1 MLVVFLPSMA
11 TAKYSFS
18 ERILF
23 PSTLLNGSM
32 LNEKLKGKIVLIT
45 GASYGI
51 GEQVAYI
58 LAKTG
63 ARFLLVARTEE
74 RLKEVKHE
82 VERRGGSAEV
92 FVADLTKEEQVKT
105 LLGQLLQFN
114 IDVVISNAGKSIR
127 RPIYESL
134 DRFHDFSRLMGVNY
148 FGPVQLLLSLI
159 PVLEKTKGHV
169 INISAVNVLL
179 APTPYWAAY
188 QSSKTAFDQWFRCVA
203 PELKVAGIATTSIY
217 LPLVK
222 TRMIAPTPAY
232 DKMPAMS
239 ATHAATIICN
249 SIVSRS
255 RKIAPWWLPPVQLF
269 SMLLG
274 RFWESVTARY
284 IKDKKDQ

>member
-1 MLVVFLPSMA
+1 MPNIVPAMPSIN
-11 TAKYSFS
+11 YSLL
-18 ERILF
+18 EYLLF
-23 PSTLLNGSM
+23 PPTS
-32 LNEKLKGKIVLIT
+32 LNERKLSKALTGKTVLIT

-58 LAKTG
+58 LAKAG
-63 ARFLLVARTEE
+63 ARLLLVARTEE
-74 RLKEVKHE
+74 RLQEVKGE
-82 VERRGGSAEV
+82 VERMGGNAAV

-105 LLGQLLQFN
+105 LAGQLLQIN

-222 TRMIAPTPAY
+222 TRMIAPTSAY

-239 ATHAATIICN
+239 AAHAATIICN

-269 SMLLG
+269 SILLG